1 MHHGPFAGARASAS
15 TQQGQ
20 GKQPCSLA
28 AKAIAAAISHGD
40 LRYHF
45 EIETLNICPLK
56 FGSKLGIC
64 FFPKY
69 NIWGLWYQFCTEV
82 SEKEA
87 CSICRAFWDEF
98 SPLLAE
104 GTKPR
109 SAHFLSM
116 AAGLSKTGHEE
127 RFSEKFKTYG
137 LAADIPM
144 TYVDVGLE
152 SAHPILSLADTL
164 QTLGSHNKFDM
175 MTMGHS
181 EQSFNHFW
189 DRWKRLQPKHPV
201 YTTHP
206 GRLGRCIPIAVHCD
220 EGTTL
225 KKKGIMIVQFQPM
238 MGRGTRKRKAT
249 LEEPGLNMLGNSLVS
264 RFLWSVMLARAY
276 GGKRKNKPLLAL
288 IGHLATEMGNAFYH
302 GIDIPFDNEIE
313 RWFVVP
319 LALKGDWPA
328 LAKIG
333 SLSRT
338 FGHVSSQDNE
348 KAKGICHLCRADMQG
363 FKNWQDISF
372 ENMCAMRVGN
382 TLPWKEEPLIL
393 SAIPLADCDKAAF
406 FRADPFHTLHKG
418 LFGDVCANSIVSCNL
433 ITSISF
439 ASTILLGLFRDASP
453 NIQTQAV
460 QHRTPLLVEVC
471 CFDWWLYDGAFDVQ
485 CGALFADLKAFCS
498 REGLSL
504 HLTALTRTLLGYSKS
519 SEYPTAKLAS

>member
-1 MHHGPFAGARASAS
+1 M
-15 TQQGQ
+15 
-20 GKQPCSLA
+20 
-28 AKAIAAAISHGD
+28 
-40 LRYHF
+40 
-45 EIETLNICPLK
+45 
-56 FGSKLGIC
+56 
-64 FFPKY
+64 
-69 NIWGLWYQFCTEV
+69 

-127 RFSEKFKTYG
+127 RFSEQNKTYG

-152 SAHPILSLADTL
+152 SAHPVLSLADTLQTLGSQADIPMTYVDVGLESAHPVLSLADTL

-175 MTMGHS
+175 MTMGHF
-181 EQSFNHFW
+181 EQSFHHFW

-206 GRLGRCIPIAVHCD
+206 GRLGRCIPFALHCD

-276 GGKRKNKPLLAL
+276 GGKRKNKSLLAL
-288 IGHLATEMGNAFYH
+288 TGHLDTEMGNAFYH
-302 GIDIPFDNEIE
+302 GIDIPFDNETE

-319 LALKGDWPA
+319 LALKGDWLA

-338 FGHVSSQDNE
+338 LGHVSSQDSE

-393 SAIPLADCDKAAF
+393 SAIPLADCDKAAS

-485 CGALFADLKAFCS
+485 CGALFAYLKAFCS

-504 HLTALTRTLLGYSKS
+504 HLTALTRTFLGYSKS
-519 SEYPTAKLAS
+519 SPANIQQRSLLLDLFIFPMVFEALYFWASSRKLPKELVQRAGHCFYPAISGCPHRN